1 MWKIL
6 SLFVAFALSI
16 SLAGAQSYPTRPI
29 QIVVPSPAGGNID
42 NLARQLASGLSTAL
56 EQAVVVI
63 NRPGASM
70 ITGTQFVSNAAPD
83 GYTLLMASSTA
94 LAMNPVMFA
103 KLPYDPVTSFAPVS
117 MVAVQ
122 PMVIIVHP
130 SVPANSLTEL
140 VALAKSKP
148 GGLFY
153 GATGSSIQL
162 AVEYFNSQFG
172 IKMEPVPYKGN
183 SEGLADLVA
192 GRIQV
197 LFDVI
202 TTSKGFIDSGKARA
216 LAVTSRLRSP
226 GAPQIPTVSELVFP
240 DFEMTLFFAL
250 LAPPGTPD
258 AIIARLNREV
268 AKVLASPALKGNMAK
283 LGVDAA
289 AGTPAE
295 LRERIRAEIDRWKK
309 VALEAKIEPQK

>member
-1 MWKIL
+1 MWKICPL
-6 SLFVAFALSI
+6 LFALA
-16 SLAGAQSYPTRPI
+16 LAVPAAVAQEYPAKPI

-42 NLARQLASGLSTAL
+42 NLARRLASGLATEL
-56 EQAVVVI
+56 GQPVLVV

-70 ITGTQFVSNAAPD
+70 ITGTQFVSSAAPD
-83 GYTLLMASSTA
+83 GYTLLLASSTA

-103 KLPYDPVTSFAPVS
+103 KLPYDPVASFSPVS

-130 SVPANSLTEL
+130 AVPANSLAEL

-148 GGLFY
+148 GELFY

-162 AVEYFNSQFG
+162 AVEYFNSRLG
-172 IKMEPVPYKGN
+172 IRMEPVPYKGN
-183 SEGLADLVA
+183 SEGLTDLVG

-202 TTSKGFIDSGKARA
+202 TTSRGFIDSGKARA
-216 LAVTSRLRSP
+216 LAITSRARSP
-226 GAPQIPTVSELVFP
+226 AAPQIPTVSEQVLP
-240 DFEMTLFFAL
+240 GFEMSLFFAL

-258 AIIARLNREV
+258 AIVARLNRDV
-268 AKVLASPALKGNMAK
+268 AKVLASAALAEHFGK

-289 AGTPAE
+289 GGTPAE
-295 LRERIRAEIDRWKK
+295 LREHIRAEIERWKK
-309 VALEAKIEPQK
+309 VALDAGIRPQE